1 MVLNLSAGQEG
12 LPGPPEESYFDFVVA
27 ERPVYIPGSG
37 PPLAPITIMPPH
49 DKKGIIID
57 EMKLGDSK
65 DSWRYIVTYDNEPT
79 LRLSIKPER
88 IRNYVSARTYEKYM
102 ADKEA
107 MANLSAKDLRRLQR
121 EQEKPFLSRPAK
133 RGSRPAKRGKK
144 RQHVDATKEETAGSQ
159 LSTPHAGLAQS
170 PVVHQPG
177 SAGRKRK
184 LEDPKEPTFA
194 SPHLQRS
201 RIPSFSSPSKQ
212 RGLAELVPSE
222 SEEEN
227 DDTITTEA
235 ALRRQLNED
244 ETDDTVMD
252 DAFDD
257 TLATEAALERQFDEN
272 MRRQTGFLSL
282 RISSPSTSP
291 ERTETKA
298 RVEVFI
304 KPNKPRSAED
314 SMDQT
319 RSFSISTSN
328 NNDNTP
334 RQRNRPTSASV
345 QPRRDSVASLS
356 SREAAMVYED
366 LEKKKKARKGSIA
379 ERHSRFFS
387 KSPDGIASKSTPK
400 PKKSATPPT
409 KKRKASASP
418 SALEDEVDAIPV
430 GDDENDEYEVEDILD
445 DEWRDDKDSKDGRT
459 LYYLIKWVGDWDNT
473 WEPAVNVGSDV
484 RADYEKKRRAERLR
498 KEREERSMS
507 HDSRRGAN
515 GKPKAKSHAPTLQ
528 YDSEEESLFLPGRP
542 RARSVVVSNGRGKG
556 KGKGKEIEM
565 PPPPK
570 RGEVIDDDDAG
581 DSD

>member
-1 MVLNLSAGQEG
+1 MVLNVSLGLEG
-12 LPGPPEESYFDFVVA
+12 LPAPPEESYFDFVVA
-27 ERPVYIPGSG
+27 ERPIYIPGSG

-57 EMKLGDSK
+57 EIKLGDSK
-65 DSWRYIVTYDNEPT
+65 DSWRYIVSYDNEPT
-79 LRLSIKPER
+79 LRMSIKPER
-88 IRNYVSARTYEKYM
+88 ILNYVSARTYEKYM

-121 EQEKPFLSRPAK
+121 EQEKPSLSRPAK
-133 RGSRPAKRGKK
+133 RSRK
-144 RQHVDATKEETAGSQ
+144 RQRLDATEKETAESE
-159 LSTPHAGLAQS
+159 LSTPRVGLARS
-170 PVVHQPG
+170 PVVPRPS
-177 SAGRKRK
+177 SAGRKIR
-184 LEDPKEPTFA
+184 LEIAEEPIFS
-194 SPHLQRS
+194 SPHSQRS
-201 RIPSFSSPSKQ
+201 RKPSFSSPSKQ

-227 DDTITTEA
+227 DDTLTTEA
-235 ALRRQLNED
+235 ALQHQLNED
-244 ETDDTVMD
+244 ETDDTAMD
-252 DAFDD
+252 DALDD

-272 MRRQTGFLSL
+272 MRRQTGLLSL
-282 RISSPSTSP
+282 PISSPSTSP

-314 SMDQT
+314 SRNQI
-319 RSFSISTSN
+319 RSSSTSTGN
-328 NNDNTP
+328 DNDNTP

-387 KSPDGIASKSTPK
+387 KSPDGITSKSTPK

-445 DEWRDDKDSKDGRT
+445 DEWRDDKDAKDGRT
-459 LYYLIKWVGDWDNT
+459 RYYLIKWAGDWDNT

-484 RADYEKKRRAERLR
+484 RADYEKKKRRAERLR
-498 KEREERSMS
+498 KEREE
-507 HDSRRGAN
+507 
-515 GKPKAKSHAPTLQ
+515 
-528 YDSEEESLFLPGRP
+528 
-542 RARSVVVSNGRGKG
+542 
-556 KGKGKEIEM
+556 
-565 PPPPK
+565 
-570 RGEVIDDDDAG
+570 
-581 DSD
+581 

>member
-1 MVLNLSAGQEG
+1 MVLNVSAGQEG
-12 LPGPPEESYFDFVVA
+12 LPGPPEGAYFDFVVA
-27 ERPVYIPGSG
+27 ERPIYIPGSG

-57 EMKLGDSK
+57 EMRLGDSK

-79 LRLSIKPER
+79 LRMSIKPER
-88 IRNYVSARTYEKYM
+88 ILNYVSARTYEKYM

-121 EQEKPFLSRPAK
+121 KQEKPFLSRPAK
-133 RGSRPAKRGKK
+133 RGRK
-144 RQHVDATKEETAGSQ
+144 RQHVDATEEETAGSE
-159 LSTPHAGLAQS
+159 LSNPRAGPAQS

-184 LEDPKEPTFA
+184 LEGPEEPTLV
-194 SPHLQRS
+194 SPHSQRS
-201 RIPSFSSPSKQ
+201 RMPSFSSPSKQ

-227 DDTITTEA
+227 DDTLNTEA
-235 ALRRQLNED
+235 ALQRQLNED

-252 DAFDD
+252 DAFDV

-282 RISSPSTSP
+282 PISSPSTSP
-291 ERTETKA
+291 ERSEVKP

-314 SMDQT
+314 SRDQT
-319 RSFSISTSN
+319 RSSSTSTGN
-328 NNDNTP
+328 ENDNTP

-366 LEKKKKARKGSIA
+366 LEKKKQARKGSIA

-387 KSPDGIASKSTPK
+387 ESPDSIASKSTPK
-400 PKKSATPPT
+400 LKKPATPPT

-430 GDDENDEYEVEDILD
+430 GDDDDEYEVEDILD
-445 DEWRDDKDSKDGRT
+445 DEWRDDKDSKYGRT

-484 RADYEKKRRAERLR
+484 RAEYERKKRRAERLR

-515 GKPKAKSHAPTLQ
+515 GKPKAKSHTPTIN
-528 YDSEEESLFLPGRP
+528 YESEEESLFLPVRP
-542 RARSVVVSNGRGKG
+542 RARSAAVSNGRERGRG
-556 KGKGKEIEM
+556 REKEIEM

-570 RGEVIDDDDAG
+570 RGEVIDDGDTG
-581 DSD
+581 DSN

>member
-1 MVLNLSAGQEG
+1 MVLNVSAGQEG

-27 ERPVYIPGSG
+27 ERPIYIPGSG
-37 PPLAPITIMPPH
+37 PPLAPISVMPPH

-79 LRLSIKPER
+79 LRMSIKPER
-88 IRNYVSARTYEKYM
+88 ILNYVSARTYEKYM
-102 ADKEA
+102 VDKEE

-133 RGSRPAKRGKK
+133 RGRK
-144 RQHVDATKEETAGSQ
+144 RQHVDVTEEETADSE
-159 LSTPHAGLAQS
+159 LSIPRAGLVRS
-170 PVVHQPG
+170 PAVPPG

-184 LEDPKEPTFA
+184 LEHAEEPTFP
-194 SPHLQRS
+194 SPHSQKS
-201 RIPSFSSPSKQ
+201 RQPSFSSPSKQ

-227 DDTITTEA
+227 DDTLTTEA
-235 ALRRQLNED
+235 AIQRQLNED
-244 ETDDTVMD
+244 ETDDTAMD

-282 RISSPSTSP
+282 PISSPSTSP
-291 ERTETKA
+291 EPTETKA

-314 SMDQT
+314 SRDQT
-319 RSFSISTSN
+319 RSSSASTGN
-328 NNDNTP
+328 DNDNTP
-334 RQRNRPTSASV
+334 RQRNHTTSASV

-387 KSPDGIASKSTPK
+387 ESPDSIASKSTPK

-430 GDDENDEYEVEDILD
+430 DDDENDEYEVEDILD
-445 DEWRDDKDSKDGRT
+445 DEWRDDKDSKNGRT
-459 LYYLIKWVGDWDNT
+459 RYYLIKWVGDYDNT
-473 WEPAVNVGSDV
+473 WEPKVNVGSDV
-484 RADYEKKRRAERLR
+484 RADYEKKKRRAERLR

-515 GKPKAKSHAPTLQ
+515 CKPKAKSHTPTVQ
-528 YDSEEESLFLPGRP
+528 HDSEEESLFLPVRP
-542 RARSVVVSNGRGKG
+542 RARSAVVSGGRGKG
-556 KGKGKEIEM
+556 KGKEKEIEM

-581 DSD
+581 DSN

>member
-1 MVLNLSAGQEG
+1 MVLNISAGQEG
-12 LPGPPEESYFDFVVA
+12 HPGPPEESYFDFVVA
-27 ERPVYIPGSG
+27 ERPIYIPGSG

-79 LRLSIKPER
+79 LRMSIRPER
-88 IRNYVSARTYEKYM
+88 ILNYVSARTYEKYM

-133 RGSRPAKRGKK
+133 RGKK
-144 RQHVDATKEETAGSQ
+144 RQHVNVTKEEAAKSE
-159 LSTPHAGLAQS
+159 LSTPRAGLARS

-177 SAGRKRK
+177 SAGRKIR
-184 LEDPKEPTFA
+184 LEDAEEPTFA
-194 SPHLQRS
+194 SPHSQKS
-201 RIPSFSSPSKQ
+201 RKPSFSSPSKQ

-227 DDTITTEA
+227 DDILTTEA
-235 ALRRQLNED
+235 ALQRQLNED

-282 RISSPSTSP
+282 PISSPSTSP
-291 ERTETKA
+291 ERSEVKA

-314 SMDQT
+314 SRDQT
-319 RSFSISTSN
+319 RSSPASIGNDN
-328 NNDNTP
+328 NNTP
-334 RQRNRPTSASV
+334 RQRNRPTSASA
-345 QPRRDSVASLS
+345 QPRRDSVASFS

-379 ERHSRFFS
+379 ERHSRFFG
-387 KSPDGIASKSTPK
+387 KSPDSIASKSTPK
-400 PKKSATPPT
+400 PQPQKSATPPT

-418 SALEDEVDAIPV
+418 SALEDEDEVDAIPV
-430 GDDENDEYEVEDILD
+430 DDDENDEYEVEDILD
-445 DEWRDDKDSKDGRT
+445 DEWRDDKDGRT
-459 LYYLIKWVGDWDNT
+459 RYYLIKWVGDWDNT

-484 RADYEKKRRAERLR
+484 RADYEKKKRRGERLR

-515 GKPKAKSHAPTLQ
+515 GKPQVKSHTPTIN
-528 YDSEEESLFLPGRP
+528 YESKEESLFLPVRP
-542 RARSVVVSNGRGKG
+542 RARSAGAVNRNRRR
-556 KGKGKEIEM
+556 KGKGKETEREM

-570 RGEVIDDDDAG
+570 RGEVIDDDDSG
-581 DSD
+581 DSN